1 MSLKGLFPAV
11 SGPQTFSQDDVLK
24 FVAEFVVCN
33 DQQSLAIASKPTFQN
48 CLAAMQPASTK
59 ADLPSTHDVSNYVH
73 NKFVLFIK
81 KLKDELQV
89 MSFNAVF
96 IFLPF

>member
-11 SGPQTFSQDDVLK
+11 SAPQAFSRDNVLK
-24 FVAEFVVCN
+24 SMAEFVVCN
-33 DQQSLAIASKPTFQN
+33 DQQSLAIASKPTFRN
-48 CLAAMQPASTK
+48 CLAAMRPASTK
-59 ADLPSTHDVSNYVH
+59 ADLPSTHDISTYVH
-73 NKFVLFIK
+73 NKFILFIK